1 LTPSKPSQPSWGTSS
16 NKPSKD
22 DWGDFDPLA

>member
-1 LTPSKPSQPSWGTSS
+1 MQPLKPTQPKKAG
-16 NKPSKD
+16 KD